1 MLTSF
6 LLFCRPKYEFK
17 HEKSKCL
24 ISYYGATNETCWYKS
39 NTESIEADF
48 QDTLG
53 EHQVG
58 SITQENKCVFNKRAI
73 KVCVSCSW
81 RCPGT
86 FAPSEAYLTVSLI
99 L

>member
-1 MLTSF
+1 MF
-6 LLFCRPKYEFK
+6 LICRPKYEFK
-17 HEKSKCL
+17 NEKSKCL

-58 SITQENKCVFNKRAI
+58 SITQ
-73 KVCVSCSW
+73 
-81 RCPGT
+81 
-86 FAPSEAYLTVSLI
+86 
-99 L
+99 

>member
-1 MLTSF
+1 MERVPISSIYKKQRPMF
-6 LLFCRPKYEFK
+6 LICRPKYEFK
-17 HEKSKCL
+17 NEKSKCL

-58 SITQENKCVFNKRAI
+58 SITQ
-73 KVCVSCSW
+73 
-81 RCPGT
+81 
-86 FAPSEAYLTVSLI
+86 
-99 L
+99 

>member
-1 MLTSF
+1 MERVPISSLCSEATTSF
-6 LLFCRPKYEFK
+6 LFCRPKYEFK

-58 SITQENKCVFNKRAI
+58 SISQSRN
-73 KVCVSCSW
+73 
-81 RCPGT
+81 
-86 FAPSEAYLTVSLI
+86 
-99 L
+99 